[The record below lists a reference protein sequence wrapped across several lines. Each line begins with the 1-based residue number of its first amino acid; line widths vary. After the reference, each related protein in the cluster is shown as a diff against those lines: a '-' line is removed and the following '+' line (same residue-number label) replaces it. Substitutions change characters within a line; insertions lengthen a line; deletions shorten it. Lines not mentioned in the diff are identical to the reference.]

1 MRRPPEGPGWEE
13 RADRIRAR
21 APATAARRQRGG
33 FTTGLVAGLLLGLAV
48 ALGVALYVTKVPVP
62 FMDKVPQRSAEQ
74 DAAEALRNKDWDP
87 NAPLASRAPR
97 PSSTATGA
105 VTPAPAPAAGAPAAG
120 AAADSA
126 QPPRDP
132 AAILDGR
139 AVALPGPSPADPP
152 AGAPVVDAV
161 PTIVSRP
168 SSSDAYVYFVQAGAF
183 EKAAEAEA
191 QRAKLG
197 MLGLE
202 ARLYERNQSGRVV
215 QRVRVGPF
223 DTRDDA
229 QATRDRLVSAG
240 IEAQLLRAERATP

>member
-1 MRRPPEGPGWEE
+1 MRLRPE
-13 RADRIRAR
+13 RQRVQRSAR
-21 APATAARRQRGG
+21 VQAPVAPALAQRGG

-74 DAAEALRNKDWDP
+74 DAAEAQRNKDWDP

-97 PSSTATGA
+97 PTVSATGA
-105 VTPAPAPAAGAPAAG
+105 VTPAPAADASTAEAPGDKAP
-120 AAADSA
+120 
-126 QPPRDP
+126 PPRDP

-139 AVALPGPSPADPP
+139 AVALPAPPPSEPT

-161 PTIVSRP
+161 PSIVPRP
-168 SSSDAYVYFVQAGAF
+168 SPADAYVYFVQAGAF
-183 EKAAEAEA
+183 EKVAEAEA

-215 QRVRVGPF
+215 QRVRIGPF

-229 QATRDRLVSAG
+229 QATCDRLVSAG
-240 IEAQLLRAERATP
+240 IDAQLLRAERVTP

>member
-1 MRRPPEGPGWEE
+1 MRRPPEGPGWE
-13 RADRIRAR
+13 RADRIRSR
-21 APATAARRQRGG
+21 TPATATHRQRGG

-105 VTPAPAPAAGAPAAG
+105 VTPAPAAGAPAAE
-120 AAADSA
+120 AATDSA
-126 QPPRDP
+126 QAPRDP

-139 AVALPGPSPADPP
+139 AVALPGPPPADPS
-152 AGAPVVDAV
+152 AGAPVVDAA
-161 PTIVSRP
+161 PSSVSRP
-168 SSSDAYVYFVQAGAF
+168 SSSEAYVYFVQAGAF

>member
-1 MRRPPEGPGWEE
+1 MSPRPELTGPQ
-13 RADRIRAR
+13 RAGVRAT
-21 APATAARRQRGG
+21 APAAAARVQRGG

-62 FMDKVPQRSAEQ
+62 FMDKVPQRSAAQ
-74 DAAEALRNKDWDP
+74 DAAEAQRNKDWDP

-97 PSSTATGA
+97 PSSSASGA
-105 VTPAPAPAAGAPAAG
+105 VTPAAGDSAPAGGAGDA
-120 AAADSA
+120 A

-139 AVALPGPSPADPP
+139 AAALPGPPPSDPS

-161 PTIVSRP
+161 PTIVARQSP
-168 SSSDAYVYFVQAGAF
+168 ADLYVYFVQAGAF
-183 EKAAEAEA
+183 EKVEQAEA

-202 ARLYERNQSGRVV
+202 ARLYERNQSGRAV

-240 IEAQLLRAERATP
+240 IEAQLLRAERVTP

>member
-1 MRRPPEGPGWEE
+1 MRLRPE
-13 RADRIRAR
+13 RRRSAR
-21 APATAARRQRGG
+21 APVAPALAQRGG

-74 DAAEALRNKDWDP
+74 DAAEAQRNKDWDP

-97 PSSTATGA
+97 PAVSATGA
-105 VTPAPAPAAGAPAAG
+105 VTPAPEAGGSTAG
-120 AAADSA
+120 VAGDNAT
-126 QPPRDP
+126 PPRDP

-139 AVALPGPSPADPP
+139 AAALPGPPLAEPSP
-152 AGAPVVDAV
+152 GAPVVDAV
-161 PTIVSRP
+161 PTIVPR
-168 SSSDAYVYFVQAGAF
+168 SSPADAYVYFVQAGAF
-183 EKAAEAEA
+183 EQAAEAEA

-240 IEAQLLRAERATP
+240 IEAQLLRAERVTP

>member
-1 MRRPPEGPGWEE
+1 MRPRPDRPDAGHAG
-13 RADRIRAR
+13 RAGVRHV
-21 APATAARRQRGG
+21 AARRSARAQRGG
-33 FTTGLVAGLLLGLAV
+33 FTTGLIAGLLLGLAV

-74 DAAEALRNKDWDP
+74 DAAEAQRNKDWDP

-97 PSSTATGA
+97 PAPSASGA
-105 VTPAPAPAAGAPAAG
+105 VTPAPGGAVPA
-120 AAADSA
+120 S
-126 QPPRDP
+126 DP

-139 AVALPGPSPADPP
+139 AAALPGPPP
-152 AGAPVVDAV
+152 SEPSAGAPVVDAV
-161 PTIVSRP
+161 PTIVARQSP
-168 SSSDAYVYFVQAGAF
+168 ADAYVYFVQAGAF
-183 EKAAEAEA
+183 ERTEEAEA

-240 IEAQLLRAERATP
+240 IEAQLLRAERVTP

>member
-1 MRRPPEGPGWEE
+1 MHPRPDLSGSRRAGV
-13 RADRIRAR
+13 RRDV
-21 APATAARRQRGG
+21 PATAARGQRGG
-33 FTTGLVAGLLLGLAV
+33 FTTGLVAGMLLGLAV

-62 FMDKVPQRSAEQ
+62 FIDKVPQRSAEQ
-74 DAAEALRNKDWDP
+74 DAAETQRNKDWDP

-97 PSSTATGA
+97 PAPSVSGA
-105 VTPAPAPAAGAPAAG
+105 VTPAPGSG
-120 AAADSA
+120 AAAGETGDVVRPA
-126 QPPRDP
+126 RDP

-139 AVALPGPSPADPP
+139 AAALPGPAPGDPA

-161 PTIVSRP
+161 PTILARQSP
-168 SSSDAYVYFVQAGAF
+168 ADLYVYFVQAGAF
-183 EKAAEAEA
+183 EKAEEAEA

-240 IEAQLLRAERATP
+240 IEAQLLRAERETP

>member
-1 MRRPPEGPGWEE
+1 MRPRPDRSDAG
-13 RADRIRAR
+13 RAGRAGVRQAATAMPAR
-21 APATAARRQRGG
+21 AQRGG
-33 FTTGLVAGLLLGLAV
+33 FTTGLIAGLLLGLAV

-74 DAAEALRNKDWDP
+74 DAAEAQRNKDWDP

-97 PSSTATGA
+97 PALSASGA
-105 VTPAPAPAAGAPAAG
+105 VTPAPGGAVPAGDPADPT
-120 AAADSA
+120 AAV
-126 QPPRDP
+126 PRDP

-139 AVALPGPSPADPP
+139 AAALPGPSPSEPS

-161 PTIVSRP
+161 PTIVARHSP
-168 SSSDAYVYFVQAGAF
+168 ADAYVYFVQAGAF
-183 EKAAEAEA
+183 ERTEEAET

-240 IEAQLLRAERATP
+240 IEAQLLRAERVTP